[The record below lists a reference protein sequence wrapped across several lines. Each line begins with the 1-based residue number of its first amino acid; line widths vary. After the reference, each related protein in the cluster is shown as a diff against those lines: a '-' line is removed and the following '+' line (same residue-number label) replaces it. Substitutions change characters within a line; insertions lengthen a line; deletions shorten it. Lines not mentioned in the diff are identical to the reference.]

1 MADASDSNTNALV
14 AEAATSAVSK
24 VLSSPSVGI
33 ASPSHNP
40 NNDSIMHPPTTS
52 APASTNSNDGHRS
65 HPQPITTST
74 NGQTQPILVDAKS
87 PAAAAAAATPNRTPK
102 SRRDLCLET
111 MDFTSML
118 AQHKATA
125 GAIRD
130 AVSSIEAGA
139 ARIEHRVKASSAAA
153 AALSNGSDGR
163 MMKTKD
169 RRVVWLMMKVILRKD
184 DEILVRWFFFFL
196 FRL

>member
-14 AEAATSAVSK
+14 AEAATSAVSE

-40 NNDSIMHPPTTS
+40 NSIMHPPTTTSAS
-52 APASTNSNDGHRS
+52 APTNSSNDGHRS
-65 HPQPITTST
+65 HPQLTAST
-74 NGQTQPILVDAKS
+74 NGQKQPILGVEAEAKS
-87 PAAAAAAATPNRTPK
+87 PAVAAAATTATTPNRPPK

-125 GAIRD
+125 GAVRD

-153 AALSNGSDGR
+153 QSNGSGR

-184 DEILVRWFFFFL
+184 DEMLVR
-196 FRL
+196 